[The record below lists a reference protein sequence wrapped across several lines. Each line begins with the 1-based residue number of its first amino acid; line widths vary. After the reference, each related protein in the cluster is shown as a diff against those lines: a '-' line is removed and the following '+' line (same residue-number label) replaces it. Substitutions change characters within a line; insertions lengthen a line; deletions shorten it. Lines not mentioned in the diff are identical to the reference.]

1 MDNRRS
7 GLAILEVMNV
17 VGGSREGI
25 HGHSHGTDFGRTKK
39 GGHKLRRIRQHDQNA
54 VASTNALRTQRVPRA
69 IGKRCQFAAGY
80 LTWFANDGRALRVR
94 RCRRFQKMSRHVEIF
109 RQFLVHKLF

>member
-25 HGHSHGTDFGRTKK
+25 HGHSHGADFGRTEK
-39 GGHKLRRIRQHDQNA
+39 GGHKLRRIRQHDQNTI
-54 VASTNALRTQRVPRA
+54 ASRNALATQRVPRA
-69 IGKRCQFAAGY
+69 IGKRCQFGAGY
-80 LTWFANDGRALRVR
+80 LSWLANDGQALRVR